1 MKDSVSESFNNCR
14 FWAVCLCN
22 PLYLL
27 HANFGKVRNS
37 KISLGERRKMNE
49 IKSETILVVDDSH
62 AIIMLISEV
71 LGIIGYAI
79 DTALSGEEALRKISL
94 KKPDL
99 ILLDIEMPGMSG
111 FEVCRKIK
119 GDASTKDIPII
130 FVTGNTDFNDELE
143 GFRLGALDYIYK
155 PFNAHVFQARIK
167 NHLELNRLHKNERNN
182 LKRIKAEK
190 DQSEILLHNI
200 LPETVVGKLKKE
212 SGVIAEDH
220 PDVTVLFA
228 DIVGFT
234 ELSSK
239 ISAHRLVTILND
251 IFSAFDGLAEKFGME
266 KIKTIGDA
274 YMAVGG
280 ISESRDDHPIAI
292 ADMALEMIEVV
303 SNFSSANGTKLNIR
317 VGLSTGPVMAGV
329 VGLKKFIFDLWGD
342 TVNVASRMESLGIPG
357 NIQVSPST
365 YQRLQNDFIFE
376 KRGIIHVKGKGEM
389 PTYYLLGKS
398 GGRPKTAVMKEI
410 LKKGEASH
418 AMARAKAEL
427 ATLPLADHITGT
439 HSRNGFLSLVLQQ
452 ELVASRENRRMQLM
466 LARLDNLE
474 HINDTYNIDEG
485 ERALKEVAR
494 LLYKVFRTSDLV
506 GRVGEN
512 LFLVF
517 GLEVSKTDKKIL
529 SYRFR
534 DILESYKKEPELE
547 YPIDVHLSEAKW
559 DPNDPISLEDLL
571 SDMEKKLI

>member
-1 MKDSVSESFNNCR
+1 MDQLK
-14 FWAVCLCN
+14 
-22 PLYLL
+22 P
-27 HANFGKVRNS
+27 
-37 KISLGERRKMNE
+37 
-49 IKSETILVVDDSH
+49 ETILVVDDNHSV
-62 AIIMLISEV
+62 IMLIREA
-71 LGIIGYAI
+71 LGIIGYVI
-79 DTALSGEEALRKISL
+79 DTALSGEEALRKIFL

-99 ILLDIEMPGMSG
+99 ILLDVEMPGISG

-119 GDASTKDIPII
+119 SDASTKDIPII
-130 FVTGNTDFNDELE
+130 FITGRTGFNDELE
-143 GFRLGALDYIYK
+143 GLRLGALDYIYK
-155 PFNAHVFQARIK
+155 PFNVHVFQTRIK
-167 NHLELNRLHKNERNN
+167 NHLELNRLHKNERKN

-190 DQSEILLHNI
+190 EQSDILLHNI
-200 LPETVVGKLKKE
+200 LPHAVIGKLKEK
-212 SGVIAEDH
+212 SGIIAEDH
-220 PDVTVLFA
+220 SDVTVLFA

-239 ISAHRLVTILND
+239 IPAHRLITILND
-251 IFSAFDGLAEKFGME
+251 IFSAFDGIAEKFGLE

-280 ISESRDDHPIAI
+280 ISESRGDHPIAV
-292 ADMALEMIEVV
+292 ADMALEMIEAIR
-303 SNFSSANGTKLNIR
+303 NFSSANGSQLNIR
-317 VGLSTGPVMAGV
+317 VGLSTGPAMAGV
-329 VGLKKFIFDLWGD
+329 IGLKKFIFDLWGD
-342 TVNVASRMESLGIPG
+342 TVNIASRMESLGIPG

-389 PTYYLLGKS
+389 PTYYLLGKN

-418 AMARAKAEL
+418 GMARAKAEL
-427 ATLPLADHITGT
+427 ETLPLADHITGT

-452 ELVASRENRRMQLM
+452 ELVASREKRRMQLM
-466 LARLDNLE
+466 LARLDNLD
-474 HINDTYNIDEG
+474 HINDTYNIAEG
-485 ERALKEVAR
+485 ERALKEIAR

-517 GLEVSKTDKKIL
+517 GLEVAKTDKNIL

-534 DILESYKKEPELE
+534 DILESYKKEPKLE

-571 SDMEKKLI
+571 SDMERQMI